1 MAHVALMTI
10 GLLRAP
16 WGDPLVR
23 GFEDRLDET
32 FAMAAS
38 SPGYVGRVGPASG
51 WWDGGAVVV
60 PSAFAGPEVDDRI
73 AKTLSVWRDAESAFA
88 FSYRGMHGASLRMRH
103 DWFVKVDT
111 PSHVAWWIDEGHV
124 PTWAEA
130 AARHDELVASGPT
143 ARAFE
148 FRAPFGADGR
158 PYAIDREMVRG
169 YAPSPTSP

>member
-23 GFEDRLDET
+23 GFEDRIAET
-32 FAMAAS
+32 FATARV
-38 SPGYVGRVGPASG
+38 SPGYVGRVGPASE
-51 WWDGGAVVV
+51 WDGGPEVV
-60 PSAFAGPEVDDRI
+60 PAAFAGPEVGDRI
-73 AKTLSVWRDAESAFA
+73 ATTLSVWCDAESAFA
-88 FSYRGMHGASLRMRH
+88 FSYRGIHGASLRVRH
-103 DWFVKVDT
+103 DWFEKVDA
-111 PSHVAWWIDEGHV
+111 PSHVAWWIDEGHA

-148 FRAPFGADGR
+148 FRAPFGADGL
-158 PYAIDREMVRG
+158 PYAIDRETVRR
-169 YAPSPTSP
+169 YAPSATSV